1 MSMKKAILNDKM
13 YNLISKEE
21 FFSKKDYYNSISSV
35 AIEEEMIID
44 GERVIVGM
52 PVTQSKNVTGA
63 YSEEGS
69 PLIFFTNKDENYD
82 KYICQDSNVIDF
94 SNINNMSQY
103 YENCIKYNDAERE
116 IITNTINQSK
126 PVIKEDDSPLLKITK
141 QTICDKNIDMDKYAD
156 RFEQYNNDKRLV
168 SSSKKDITM
177 KKASMML
184 DKLDVDTYVIT
195 TNKEGDIPNPMPG
208 PLIRKVSGEGEEL
221 TVDELIKLL
230 KGEEE

>member
-1 MSMKKAILNDKM
+1 
-13 YNLISKEE
+13 
-21 FFSKKDYYNSISSV
+21 
-35 AIEEEMIID
+35 
-44 GERVIVGM
+44 
-52 PVTQSKNVTGA
+52 
-63 YSEEGS
+63 
-69 PLIFFTNKDENYD
+69 
-82 KYICQDSNVIDF
+82 
-94 SNINNMSQY
+94 
-103 YENCIKYNDAERE
+103 
-116 IITNTINQSK
+116 
-126 PVIKEDDSPLLKITK
+126 
-141 QTICDKNIDMDKYAD
+141 MDKYAD